1 MMVPGPGDEGGSVD
15 CCGEY
20 LERSDSRRRFLQS
33 LAALGAAAVV
43 PGNNSIAQTTGG
55 GPAAAKANR
64 IDVHHHILSPAYR
77 NQQRERILAISDADP
92 SALFNWTPEK
102 ALDEMDKYGIATGM
116 GSIPLPGVWF
126 GNVQEGRSIARQWNE
141 YTAQL
146 AKDHPGRFGLMAALP
161 LPDQDGSLGEIEY
174 AFDVLKA
181 DGIGLITSYGD
192 KWPGDP
198 AFAPVFA
205 ELNRRKAVVYFHP
218 TAPNCC
224 FSLVPGIPPSWTEF
238 LFDTT
243 RAIDSLL
250 INGAF
255 TRYPEI
261 RFIFSHAGGTI
272 AVLANRIAALFAR
285 HKEYADRAP
294 NGVIAELKKL
304 YYDVANSVNPSS
316 MSALT
321 NLVPQS
327 QMLFGSDYPYIP
339 VGATAGALDQ
349 FGLAAPALQAINRD
363 NATRLFPR
371 LKSGA

>member
-1 MMVPGPGDEGGSVD
+1 MDS
-15 CCGEY
+15 CGEY
-20 LERSDSRRRFLQS
+20 LERNDSRRRFLQS
-33 LAALGAAAVV
+33 LAALGAAAIA
-43 PGNNSIAQTTGG
+43 PGNISKAQTAGG
-55 GPAAAKANR
+55 RGPAAAKAKR

-77 NQQRERILAISDADP
+77 NQQRERILAISDSDP
-92 SALFNWTPEK
+92 ANLFSWTPEK
-102 ALDEMDKYGIATGM
+102 ALDEMDKYGIATGL

-126 GNVQEGRSIARQWNE
+126 GNVQEGRTIARQWNE

-161 LPDQDGSLGEIEY
+161 LPDQDGSLREIEY

-198 AFAPVFA
+198 AFAPVFE

-218 TAPNCC
+218 NAPSCC
-224 FSLVPGIPPSWTEF
+224 FSLIPGVPPSWTEF

-243 RAIDSLL
+243 RAINSLL
-250 INGAF
+250 VNGAF
-255 TRYPEI
+255 TRYADI
-261 RFIFSHAGGTI
+261 RFIFSHGGGTI
-272 AVLANRIAALFAR
+272 TVLANRIAAQFAR
-285 HKEYADRAP
+285 HKELSAGAP

-304 YYDVANSVNPSS
+304 HFEVANSVNPSA
-316 MSALT
+316 MSALM

-327 QMLFGSDYPYIP
+327 QMLFGSDYPYVP
-339 VGATAGALDQ
+339 VATTAGALDQ

-363 NATRLFPR
+363 NAARLFPR
-371 LKSGA
+371 LQSGA

>member
-1 MMVPGPGDEGGSVD
+1 MRD
-15 CCGEY
+15 
-20 LERSDSRRRFLQS
+20 
-33 LAALGAAAVV
+33 
-43 PGNNSIAQTTGG
+43 
-55 GPAAAKANR
+55 
-64 IDVHHHILSPAYR
+64 
-77 NQQRERILAISDADP
+77 RILAISDADP
-92 SALFNWTPEK
+92 TPLFSWTPEK

-116 GSIPLPGVWF
+116 GSVPLPGVWL
-126 GNVQEGRSIARQWNE
+126 GDVQQGRTVARKWNE

-161 LPDQDGSLGEIEY
+161 LPDQDGSLHEIEY

-181 DGIGLITSYGD
+181 DGIGLISSYGD

-198 AFAPVFA
+198 AFAPVFE
-205 ELNRRKAVVYFHP
+205 ELNRRQSVVYFHP
-218 TAPNCC
+218 NAPNCC
-224 FSLVPGIPPSWTEF
+224 SNLIPGVPPSWTEF

-250 INGAF
+250 VNGAF
-255 TRYPEI
+255 TRYADI
-261 RFIFSHAGGTI
+261 RFIFSHTGGTI
-272 AVLANRIAALFAR
+272 SVLANRIAAQFAR
-285 HKEYADRAP
+285 HKEYAAGAP

-304 YYDVANSVNPSS
+304 YYDVANSVNPST

-349 FGLAAPALQAINRD
+349 FGLAGEALQAINRE
-363 NATRLFPR
+363 NAVRLFPR
-371 LKSGA
+371 LKSSA